1 MTTGHVQPR
10 RELSGVGVVLGAVPQ
25 SLDDLTRVA
34 AALVGAKE
42 TQPQGSMQRRMWQQ
56 RVAARAGVL

>member
-1 MTTGHVQPR
+1 M
-10 RELSGVGVVLGAVPQ
+10 GVVLGAVPQ

-42 TQPQGSMQRRMWQQ
+42 SQPQGSMQRRMWQQ